1 MDWCK
6 WGIGAINASGFRHRT
21 PDKTKAADCP
31 QTEPASPPRSSP
43 TATGCPQLLHVRR
56 IVWYR
61 RTARFLVV
69 EYSLITRALTGKRPP
84 RPSLHSEYSTQPRC
98 TRASMVEAPPLRPSP
113 GGPAIQKPPG
123 KRTISP
129 PWLSAKPTSCRIVG
143 DKPLADAAL
152 AVDGG
157 FGSWGS
163 FIAGRKMAAAQID
176 ITGDSPR
183 GIGSGRSTAGALS
196 SDISTSGLRSVSLTY
211 RSKAGSG
218 CWRDG
223 SRST

>member
-6 WGIGAINASGFRHRT
+6 WGIGAINAPGFRHRT

-31 QTEPASPPRSSP
+31 QTEPASRRDGMP
-43 TATGCPQLLHVRR
+43 TAP
-56 IVWYR
+56 
-61 RTARFLVV
+61 A
-69 EYSLITRALTGKRPP
+69 RPP

-98 TRASMVEAPPLRPSP
+98 TRASMVEAPHLRPSP

>member
-1 MDWCK
+1 MV
-6 WGIGAINASGFRHRT
+6 S
-21 PDKTKAADCP
+21 ADC
-31 QTEPASPPRSSP
+31 AVFS
-43 TATGCPQLLHVRR
+43 CR
-56 IVWYR
+56 IL
-61 RTARFLVV
+61 ANH
-69 EYSLITRALTGKRPP
+69 TRLDGKTSAAPF
-84 RPSLHSEYSTQPRC
+84 
-98 TRASMVEAPPLRPSP
+98 PPLGVLHAAALHESLNGRGTPLTAITWWASDPEAAREANDLPS
-113 GGPAIQKPPG
+113 G
-123 KRTISP
+123 
-129 PWLSAKPTSCRIVG
+129 LSAKPTSCRIVG

-196 SDISTSGLRSVSLTY
+196 SDISTSGLRFVSLTY